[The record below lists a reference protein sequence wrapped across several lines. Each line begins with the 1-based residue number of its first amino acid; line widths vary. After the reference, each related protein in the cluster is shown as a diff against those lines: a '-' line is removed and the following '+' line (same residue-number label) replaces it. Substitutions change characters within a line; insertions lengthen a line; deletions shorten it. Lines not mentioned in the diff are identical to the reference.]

1 MVGLTNRQPKAE
13 QADNRMKCYYDIEH
27 ATSCI
32 RYTLI
37 YTTLRMAMAERNTIF
52 FEMFDSDTVFLLPWQ
67 NMTNY
72 LGGSQQIVASTLI
85 STGRED
91 TKYSIAYITNFIKL
105 GHIYCH
111 CFSSCL
117 QN

>member
-1 MVGLTNRQPKAE
+1 MLRDT
-13 QADNRMKCYYDIEH
+13 
-27 ATSCI
+27 
-32 RYTLI
+32 RYTLT
-37 YTTLRMAMAERNTIF
+37 YTTLQMAMAERNTIF
-52 FEMFDSDTVFLLPWQ
+52 FEMFDSDTVFLLLWQ